1 MRMCIFSSKCSLDAF
16 QINMGL
22 LLVLVHDCKLHHL
35 TFSVN
40 RFYFGKQSVLILK
53 EVTTGFQDVINNL
66 LGFACAILIAIS
78 QQKLFSKSHERCVHK
93 KIALHQTQKSSPR
106 VAFKYLAC
114 LQKLPI

>member
-16 QINMGL
+16 QINVGL

-66 LGFACAILIAIS
+66 LGFACATLIAIS

-93 KIALHQTQKSSPR
+93 KIALHQTQKSSPPS
-106 VAFKYLAC
+106 C
-114 LQKLPI
+114 L